1 MSSNDSLTT
10 GMTGRYASALFE
22 LAKEANSLDQVA
34 SDLNGF
40 AGMLDESTDLQRL
53 VRSPVFSAEDQSK
66 AVSAVLAKAGMSQLT
81 SNFFKLV
88 AQNRRLFAVDGM
100 IGAFR
105 ALLAQHRGEVSADV
119 TSAVALDDAQLNDL
133 KATLNETMG
142 QDVQI
147 NTTVDPSILG
157 GLIVK
162 VGSRMVDSSLKTK
175 LNNLKVA
182 MKEVG

>member
-1 MSSNDSLTT
+1 
-10 GMTGRYASALFE
+10 MTGRYASALFE
-22 LAKEANSLDQVA
+22 LANEAGSLDKVA
-34 SDLNGF
+34 GDLNGF
-40 AGMLDESTDLQRL
+40 AALLDESTDLQRL
-53 VRSPVFSAEDQSK
+53 VRSPVFSADDQAK
-66 AVSAVLAKAGMSQLT
+66 AITAVLNQAGVSDLT
-81 SNFFKLV
+81 ANFFKLV
-88 AQNRRLFAVDGM
+88 AKNRRLFAVGDM

-105 ALLAQHRGEVSADV
+105 AILAEHRGEVSADV
-119 TSAVALDDAQLNDL
+119 TSAVALDNQQMDQLRSTL
-133 KATLNETMG
+133 KETMG